1 MLSKNSVLVV
11 RFVDGGF
18 VERRRP
24 EVAEVSECGCTL
36 AVVTLGVPTHILDDL
51 AYATWTLRCATIH
64 SFFLSKS
71 LT

>member
-1 MLSKNSVLVV
+1 MAAFVLSRNSVLVV

-36 AVVTLGVPTHILDDL
+36 AVVTLVYQLISST
-51 AYATWTLRCATIH
+51 T
-64 SFFLSKS
+64 
-71 LT
+71 

>member
-1 MLSKNSVLVV
+1 MLSRNSVLVV

-36 AVVTLGVPTHILDDL
+36 AVVTLVYQLISST
-51 AYATWTLRCATIH
+51 T
-64 SFFLSKS
+64 
-71 LT
+71 